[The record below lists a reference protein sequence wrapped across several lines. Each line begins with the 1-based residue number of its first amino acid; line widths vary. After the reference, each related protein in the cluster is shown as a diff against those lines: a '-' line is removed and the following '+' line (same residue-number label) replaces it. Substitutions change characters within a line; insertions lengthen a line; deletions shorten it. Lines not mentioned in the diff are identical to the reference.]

1 MLNKSDVQWIV
12 TPKIIGENVFFTVI
26 LSIML
31 LSLSIGT
38 DLLNNLISYESVFL
52 SLILVSFSVIY
63 LFLILRA
70 IKKHPDYV
78 RKPRKTF
85 HYAPKRSTETV
96 LFFSLMFLIMI
107 ITVLFGIFTD
117 TLVHSLFIAAIIFL
131 IFVPLKSV
139 FLYFW
144 IRRLP
149 F

>member
-1 MLNKSDVQWIV
+1 MLNKSDVQWMV
-12 TPKIIGENVFFTVI
+12 TPKIISENIFFTII
-26 LSIML
+26 LSVLL

-38 DLLNNLISYESVFL
+38 DLLNNLFSYESIFL

-63 LFLILRA
+63 LFLILKA

-78 RKPRKTF
+78 KKPRKTF

-96 LFFSLMFLIMI
+96 LFFSLMFI
-107 ITVLFGIFTD
+107 IIISTVLFGIFTN
-117 TLVHSLFIAAIIFL
+117 TLVQSLAIAAIIFF

-139 FLYFW
+139 FLYVW

-149 F
+149 L